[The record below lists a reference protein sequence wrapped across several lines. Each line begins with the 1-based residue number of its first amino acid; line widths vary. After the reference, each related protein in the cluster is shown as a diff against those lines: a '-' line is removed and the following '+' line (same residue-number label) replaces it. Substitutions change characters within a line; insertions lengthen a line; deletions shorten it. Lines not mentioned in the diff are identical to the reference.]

1 MAEKNIQDLINVMTK
16 ENKISDAKQALDFQL
31 LVEELNELEKQS
43 AEFKPVFTKAAKFE
57 KDALDIKIQ
66 ESKINLEKLNVTKAT
81 KSDALIAIDA
91 QKQMLETM
99 KESIEARGGIAEDNK
114 KYQEETKNL
123 QIQEIDARLNAGGLA
138 KGKEEEL
145 KKERDQLNKNNLTL
159 LEKISSG
166 IMGLKENAKEK
177 LKGAGKGFMALVKG
191 TLFAGALIAFGLFV
205 QSDMFKTIIDNLDKI
220 LIGLGVVVGLFAIFK
235 IIKFIGAITT
245 ALKAIKAFYIAQKL
259 ALTKTYLP
267 PLKAMVS
274 SMLATGKTMAL
285 TAKQFLTMKIKALK
299 GFLPAVSGMVSSM
312 LATGKTMAR
321 TAAQFL
327 MMKIKALVAFLP
339 AVIAMAA
346 SFGAMI
352 IPLLPI
358 IAIAAGIIV
367 VILALKSAFTDFQK
381 TLEETGSVA
390 EALKVGI
397 AKFMGFI
404 IGFIPDLVLKLVGFV
419 AGLFGFDDFK
429 AKVGKLDPIQFIA
442 DGIKSLFDAIG
453 NFFSDIF
460 NFDYTGFLKG
470 IPGVGK
476 VLSFLGMGDD
486 SKDQPLEGRAEG
498 GSVGAG
504 QPYVVGER
512 GQELFVP
519 SQPGQIVNAQR
530 TAEMMKGGSG
540 GNGGGSTSIVVAP
553 NNVTSSTNTTNNSS
567 TVSYIG
573 NPDPIFQRASS
584 YAI

>member
-43 AEFKPVFTKAAKFE
+43 AEFKPVFTKAAKLE

-66 ESKINLEKLNVTKAT
+66 ESKINLEKLNVAKTA
-81 KSDALIAIDA
+81 KSDAVIAINA
-91 QKQMLETM
+91 QKQVLETM
-99 KESIEARGGIAEDNK
+99 KESIEAQGGIAEDNK
-114 KYQEETKNL
+114 KYQEASKDL
-123 QIQEIDARLNAGGLA
+123 QIQEIDARLNSGGLA

-205 QSDMFKTIIDNLDKI
+205 QSPMFKTIIDNLDKI

-235 IIKFIGAITT
+235 IIKFIVAITT
-245 ALKAIKAFYIAQKL
+245 ALKAIKAFYIAQQI
-259 ALTKTYLP
+259 ALTKKYLP
-267 PLKAMVS
+267 
-274 SMLATGKTMAL
+274 AL
-285 TAKQFLTMKIKALK
+285 
-299 GFLPAVSGMVSSM
+299 SGMVSSM

-358 IAIAAGIIV
+358 IAIAAGIAV

-404 IGFIPDLVLKLVGFV
+404 LGFIPDLVLKLVGFV

-498 GSVGAG
+498 GSVGTG

-519 SQPGQIVNAQR
+519 NQPGQIVNAQR

>member
-66 ESKINLEKLNVTKAT
+66 ESKINLEKLNVAKTA
-81 KSDALIAIDA
+81 KSDAVIAINA
-91 QKQMLETM
+91 QKQVLETM
-99 KESIEARGGIAEDNK
+99 KESIEAQGGIAEDNK
-114 KYQEETKNL
+114 KYQEASKDL
-123 QIQEIDARLNAGGLA
+123 QIQEIDARLNSGGLA

-205 QSDMFKTIIDNLDKI
+205 QSPMFKTIIDNLDKI

-235 IIKFIGAITT
+235 IIKFIVAITT
-245 ALKAIKAFYIAQKL
+245 ALKAIKAFYIAQQI
-259 ALTKTYLP
+259 ALTKKYLP
-267 PLKAMVS
+267 
-274 SMLATGKTMAL
+274 AL
-285 TAKQFLTMKIKALK
+285 
-299 GFLPAVSGMVSSM
+299 SGMVSSM

-339 AVIAMAA
+339 AVTAMAA

-358 IAIAAGIIV
+358 IAIAAGIAV

-381 TLEETGSVA
+381 TLEETGSVG

-404 IGFIPDLVLKLVGFV
+404 LGFIPDLVLKLVGFV

-519 SQPGQIVNAQR
+519 NQPGQIVNAQR

>member
-1 MAEKNIQDLINVMTK
+1 MAEKSIQDLINVMTK

-66 ESKINLEKLNVTKAT
+66 ESKINLEKLNVAKTA
-81 KSDALIAIDA
+81 KSDAVIAINA
-91 QKQMLETM
+91 QKQVLETM
-99 KESIEARGGIAEDNK
+99 KESIEAQGGIAEDNK
-114 KYQEETKNL
+114 KYQEASKDL
-123 QIQEIDARLNAGGLA
+123 QIQEIDARLNSGGLA

-166 IMGLKENAKEK
+166 IMGLQENAKEK
-177 LKGAGKGFMALVKG
+177 LKGVGKGFMALVKG

-205 QSDMFKTIIDNLDKI
+205 QSPMFKTIIDNLDKI

-235 IIKFIGAITT
+235 IIKFIVAITT
-245 ALKAIKAFYIAQKL
+245 ALKAIKAFYIAQQI
-259 ALTKTYLP
+259 ALTKKYLP
-267 PLKAMVS
+267 
-274 SMLATGKTMAL
+274 AL
-285 TAKQFLTMKIKALK
+285 
-299 GFLPAVSGMVSSM
+299 SGMVSSM

-339 AVIAMAA
+339 AVTAMAA

-358 IAIAAGIIV
+358 IAIVAGIVV

-519 SQPGQIVNAQR
+519 NQPGQIVNAQR

>member
-43 AEFKPVFTKAAKFE
+43 AEFKPVFTKAAKLE

-66 ESKINLEKLNVTKAT
+66 ESKINLEKLNVAKTA
-81 KSDALIAIDA
+81 KSDAVIAINA
-91 QKQMLETM
+91 QKQVLETM
-99 KESIEARGGIAEDNK
+99 KESIEAQGGIAEDNK

-123 QIQEIDARLNAGGLA
+123 QIQEIDARLNVGGLA

-205 QSDMFKTIIDNLDKI
+205 QSPMFKTIIDNLDKI

-235 IIKFIGAITT
+235 IIKFIVAITT
-245 ALKAIKAFYIAQKL
+245 ALKAIKAFYIAQQI
-259 ALTKTYLP
+259 ALTKKYLP
-267 PLKAMVS
+267 
-274 SMLATGKTMAL
+274 AL
-285 TAKQFLTMKIKALK
+285 
-299 GFLPAVSGMVSSM
+299 SGMVSSM

-358 IAIAAGIIV
+358 IAIAAGIAV

-381 TLEETGSVA
+381 TLEETGSVG

-404 IGFIPDLVLKLVGFV
+404 LGFIPDLVLKLVGFV

>member
-1 MAEKNIQDLINVMTK
+1 MAEPTFQDVINVMTK
-16 ENKISDAKQALDFQL
+16 ENKISDAKQALEQKKA
-31 LVEELNELEKQS
+31 VEELKDLKKQS
-43 AEFKPVFTKAAKFE
+43 AEFEKARKKDGTKVNDMRSKAAKLE

-66 ESKINLEKLNVTKAT
+66 ESKINLEKLNVAKTT
-81 KSDALIAIDA
+81 KSDDVKAIDA

-99 KESIEARGGIAEDNK
+99 KESIEAQGGKVDENK
-114 KYQEETKNL
+114 EYNKAAL
-123 QIQEIDARLNAGGLA
+123 SIQMKELDQRKKLA
-138 KGKEEEL
+138 TSKGAKEEIE
-145 KKERDQLNKNNLTL
+145 KERQAALNKQGTL
-159 LEKISSG
+159 LQKISSG

-177 LKGAGKGFMALVKG
+177 LKGVGKGFMALVKG

-205 QSDMFKTIIDNLDKI
+205 QSPMFKTIIDNLGEI
-220 LIGLGVVVGLFAIFK
+220 LIGLGVVVGLFATFK

-267 PLKAMVS
+267 
-274 SMLATGKTMAL
+274 AL
-285 TAKQFLTMKIKALK
+285 
-299 GFLPAVSGMVSSM
+299 SGMVSSM

-339 AVIAMAA
+339 AVTAMAA
-346 SFGAMI
+346 SFGAMM

-358 IAIAAGIIV
+358 IAIVAGIAV

-381 TLEETGSVA
+381 TLEETGSVG

-404 IGFIPDLVLKLVGFV
+404 LGFIPDLVLKLVGFV

-442 DGIKSLFDAIG
+442 DGIKGLFDAIG
-453 NFFSDIF
+453 KFFSDIF
-460 NFDYTGFLKG
+460 TFDYKSFLKG
-470 IPGVGK
+470 IPGVGTL
-476 VLSFLGMGDD
+476 LSYIGKGDD

-498 GSVGAG
+498 GPVGTG

-519 SQPGQIVNAQR
+519 NQPGQIVNAQR

-540 GNGGGSTSIVVAP
+540 GNGGGGTSIVVAP

>member
-1 MAEKNIQDLINVMTK
+1 MAEPTFQDVINVMTK
-16 ENKISDAKQALDFQL
+16 ENKISDAKQALEQKKA
-31 LVEELNELEKQS
+31 VEELKDLKKQS
-43 AEFKPVFTKAAKFE
+43 AEFEKARKKDGTKVNDMRSKAAKLE

-66 ESKINLEKLNVTKAT
+66 ESKINLEKLNVAKST
-81 KSDALIAIDA
+81 KSDDVKAIDA

-99 KESIEARGGIAEDNK
+99 KESIEAQGGKVDENK
-114 KYQEETKNL
+114 EYNKAAL
-123 QIQEIDARLNAGGLA
+123 SIQMKELDQRKKLA
-138 KGKEEEL
+138 TSKGAKEEIE
-145 KKERDQLNKNNLTL
+145 KERQAALNKQGTL
-159 LEKISSG
+159 LQKISSG

-177 LKGAGKGFMALVKG
+177 LKGVGKGFMALVKG

-205 QSDMFKTIIDNLDKI
+205 QSPMFKTIIDNLGEI
-220 LIGLGVVVGLFAIFK
+220 LIGLGVVVGLFATFK

-267 PLKAMVS
+267 
-274 SMLATGKTMAL
+274 AL
-285 TAKQFLTMKIKALK
+285 
-299 GFLPAVSGMVSSM
+299 SGMVSSM

-339 AVIAMAA
+339 AVTAMAA
-346 SFGAMI
+346 SFGAMM

-358 IAIAAGIIV
+358 IAIVAGIAV

-381 TLEETGSVA
+381 TLEETGSVG

-404 IGFIPDLVLKLVGFV
+404 LGFIPDLVLKLVGFV

-442 DGIKSLFDAIG
+442 DGIKGLFDAIG
-453 NFFSDIF
+453 KFFSDIF
-460 NFDYTGFLKG
+460 TFDYKSFLKG
-470 IPGVGK
+470 IPGVGTL
-476 VLSFLGMGDD
+476 LSYIGKGDD

-498 GSVGAG
+498 GPVGTG

-519 SQPGQIVNAQR
+519 NQPGQIVNAQR

-553 NNVTSSTNTTNNSS
+553 TNISSSNSSSTTSSG
-567 TVSYIG
+567 VSYIG

>member
-1 MAEKNIQDLINVMTK
+1 
-16 ENKISDAKQALDFQL
+16 
-31 LVEELNELEKQS
+31 
-43 AEFKPVFTKAAKFE
+43 
-57 KDALDIKIQ
+57 
-66 ESKINLEKLNVTKAT
+66 
-81 KSDALIAIDA
+81 
-91 QKQMLETM
+91 
-99 KESIEARGGIAEDNK
+99 
-114 KYQEETKNL
+114 
-123 QIQEIDARLNAGGLA
+123 
-138 KGKEEEL
+138 
-145 KKERDQLNKNNLTL
+145 
-159 LEKISSG
+159 
-166 IMGLKENAKEK
+166 
-177 LKGAGKGFMALVKG
+177 
-191 TLFAGALIAFGLFV
+191 
-205 QSDMFKTIIDNLDKI
+205 MFKTIIDNLDKI

-274 SMLATGKTMAL
+274 SMLATGKTMA
-285 TAKQFLTMKIKALK
+285 
-299 GFLPAVSGMVSSM
+299 
-312 LATGKTMAR
+312 R

-339 AVIAMAA
+339 AVTAMAA

-358 IAIAAGIIV
+358 IAIAAGIAV

-381 TLEETGSVA
+381 TLEETGSVG

-404 IGFIPDLVLKLVGFV
+404 LGFIPDLVLKLVGFV

-519 SQPGQIVNAQR
+519 NQPGQIVNAQR

>member
-16 ENKISDAKQALDFQL
+16 ENKISDAKQALDFKL
-31 LVEELNELEKQS
+31 LKEELNELEKQS

-66 ESKINLEKLNVTKAT
+66 ESKINLEKLNVAKTA
-81 KSDALIAIDA
+81 KSDAVMRVNA
-91 QKQMLETM
+91 QKQVLETM
-99 KESIEARGGIAEDNK
+99 KESIEAQGGIAEDNK

-166 IMGLKENAKEK
+166 IMGLKDAAKEK
-177 LKGAGKGFMALVKG
+177 LKAAGKGFMALVKG

-205 QSDMFKTIIDNLDKI
+205 QSDMFKTIIDNLGEI

-267 PLKAMVS
+267 
-274 SMLATGKTMAL
+274 AL
-285 TAKQFLTMKIKALK
+285 
-299 GFLPAVSGMVSSM
+299 SGMVSSM

-321 TAAQFL
+321 TAAQFV

-339 AVIAMAA
+339 AVTAMAA
-346 SFGAMI
+346 SFGAMM

-358 IAIAAGIIV
+358 IAIVAGIAV

-381 TLEETGSVA
+381 TLEETGSVG

-404 IGFIPDLVLKLVGFV
+404 LGFIPDLILKLVGFV

-442 DGIKSLFDAIG
+442 DGIKSLMDAIG

-498 GSVGAG
+498 GSVGTG

-519 SQPGQIVNAQR
+519 NQPGQIVNAQR

>member
-66 ESKINLEKLNVTKAT
+66 ESKINLEKLNVAKTA
-81 KSDALIAIDA
+81 KSDAVIAINA
-91 QKQMLETM
+91 QKQVLETM
-99 KESIEARGGIAEDNK
+99 KESIEAQGGIAEDNK

-123 QIQEIDARLNAGGLA
+123 QIQEIDARLNSGGLA

-205 QSDMFKTIIDNLDKI
+205 QSPMFKTIIDNLDKI

-235 IIKFIGAITT
+235 IIKFIVAITT

-274 SMLATGKTMAL
+274 SMLATGKTMA
-285 TAKQFLTMKIKALK
+285 
-299 GFLPAVSGMVSSM
+299 
-312 LATGKTMAR
+312 R

-339 AVIAMAA
+339 AVTAMAA

-358 IAIAAGIIV
+358 IAIAAGIAV

-381 TLEETGSVA
+381 TLEETGSVG

-404 IGFIPDLVLKLVGFV
+404 LGFIPDLVLKLVGFV

-519 SQPGQIVNAQR
+519 NQPGQIVNAQR

>member
-1 MAEKNIQDLINVMTK
+1 MAEKSIQDLINVIK
-16 ENKISDAKQALDFQL
+16 KQNKISDAKQALDFQL

-43 AEFKPVFTKAAKFE
+43 AEFKPVFTKAAKLE

-66 ESKINLEKLNVTKAT
+66 ESKINLEKLNIAKTA
-81 KSDALIAIDA
+81 KSDAVTAIND
-91 QKQMLETM
+91 QKQVLEAM
-99 KESIEARGGIAEDNK
+99 KESIEAQGGIAEDNK

-123 QIQEIDARLNAGGLA
+123 QIQEIDARLNVGGLA

-205 QSDMFKTIIDNLDKI
+205 QSPMFKTIIDNLDKI

-235 IIKFIGAITT
+235 IIKFIVAITT
-245 ALKAIKAFYIAQKL
+245 ALKAIKAFYIAQQI
-259 ALTKTYLP
+259 ALTKKYLP
-267 PLKAMVS
+267 
-274 SMLATGKTMAL
+274 AL
-285 TAKQFLTMKIKALK
+285 
-299 GFLPAVSGMVSSM
+299 SGMVSSM

-339 AVIAMAA
+339 AVTAMAA

-358 IAIAAGIIV
+358 IAIAAGIAV

-397 AKFMGFI
+397 AKFMAFLV
-404 IGFIPDLVLKLVGFV
+404 GFIPSLVLKLVGFV

-453 NFFSDIF
+453 KFFSDIF
-460 NFDYTGFLKG
+460 TFDYKSFLKG

-476 VLSFLGMGDD
+476 LMSMFGMGDD

-519 SQPGQIVNAQR
+519 NQPGQIVNAQR

>member
-66 ESKINLEKLNVTKAT
+66 ESKINLEKLNIAKTA
-81 KSDALIAIDA
+81 KSDAVIAINA
-91 QKQMLETM
+91 QKQVLETM
-99 KESIEARGGIAEDNK
+99 KESIEAQGGIAEDNK

-123 QIQEIDARLNAGGLA
+123 QIQEIDARLNSGGLA

-159 LEKISSG
+159 LEKISNG
-166 IMGLKENAKEK
+166 IMGLQENAKEK
-177 LKGAGKGFMALVKG
+177 LKGVGKGFMALVKG

-205 QSDMFKTIIDNLDKI
+205 QSPMFKTIIDNLDKI

-235 IIKFIGAITT
+235 IIKFIVAITT
-245 ALKAIKAFYIAQKL
+245 ALKAIKAFYIAQQI
-259 ALTKTYLP
+259 ALTKKYLP
-267 PLKAMVS
+267 
-274 SMLATGKTMAL
+274 AL
-285 TAKQFLTMKIKALK
+285 
-299 GFLPAVSGMVSSM
+299 SGMVSSM

-339 AVIAMAA
+339 AVTAMAA

-358 IAIAAGIIV
+358 IAIVAGIVV

-381 TLEETGSVA
+381 TLEETGSVG

-404 IGFIPDLVLKLVGFV
+404 LGFIPDLVLKLVGFV

-519 SQPGQIVNAQR
+519 NQPGQIVNAQR

>member
-1 MAEKNIQDLINVMTK
+1 MAEPTFQDVINVMTK
-16 ENKISDAKQALDFQL
+16 ENKISDAKQALEQKKA
-31 LVEELNELEKQS
+31 VEELKDLKKQS
-43 AEFKPVFTKAAKFE
+43 AEFEKARKKDGTKVNDMRSKAAKLE

-66 ESKINLEKLNVTKAT
+66 ESKINLEKLNVAKST
-81 KSDALIAIDA
+81 KSDDVKAIDA

-99 KESIEARGGIAEDNK
+99 KESIEAQGGKADENK
-114 KYQEETKNL
+114 EYNKAAL
-123 QIQEIDARLNAGGLA
+123 SIQMKELDQRKKLA
-138 KGKEEEL
+138 TSKGAKEEIE
-145 KKERDQLNKNNLTL
+145 KERQAALNKQGTL
-159 LEKISSG
+159 LQKISSG

-177 LKGAGKGFMALVKG
+177 LKGVGKGFMALVKG

-205 QSDMFKTIIDNLDKI
+205 QSPMFKTIIDNLGEI
-220 LIGLGVVVGLFAIFK
+220 LIGLGVVVGLFATFK

-267 PLKAMVS
+267 
-274 SMLATGKTMAL
+274 AL
-285 TAKQFLTMKIKALK
+285 
-299 GFLPAVSGMVSSM
+299 SGMVSSM

-339 AVIAMAA
+339 AVTAMAA
-346 SFGAMI
+346 SFGAMM

-358 IAIAAGIIV
+358 IAIVAGIAV

-381 TLEETGSVA
+381 TLEETGSVG

-404 IGFIPDLVLKLVGFV
+404 LGFIPDLVLKLVGFV

-442 DGIKSLFDAIG
+442 DGIKGLFDAIG
-453 NFFSDIF
+453 KFFSDIF
-460 NFDYTGFLKG
+460 TFDYKSFLKG
-470 IPGVGK
+470 IPGVGTL
-476 VLSFLGMGDD
+476 LSYIGKGDD

-498 GSVGAG
+498 GPVGTG

-519 SQPGQIVNAQR
+519 NQPGQIVNAQR

-553 NNVTSSTNTTNNSS
+553 TNISSSNSSSTTSSG
-567 TVSYIG
+567 VSYIG

>member
-1 MAEKNIQDLINVMTK
+1 MAEPTFQDVINVMTK
-16 ENKISDAKQALDFQL
+16 ENKISDAKQALEQKKA
-31 LVEELNELEKQS
+31 VEELKDLKKQS
-43 AEFKPVFTKAAKFE
+43 AEFEKARKKDGTKVNDMRSKAAKLE

-66 ESKINLEKLNVTKAT
+66 ESKINLEKLNVAKTT
-81 KSDALIAIDA
+81 KSDDVKAIDA

-99 KESIEARGGIAEDNK
+99 KESIEAQGGKVDENK
-114 KYQEETKNL
+114 EYNKAAL
-123 QIQEIDARLNAGGLA
+123 SIQMKELDQRKKLA
-138 KGKEEEL
+138 TSKGAKEEIE
-145 KKERDQLNKNNLTL
+145 KERQAALNKQGTL
-159 LEKISSG
+159 LQKISSG

-177 LKGAGKGFMALVKG
+177 LKGVGKGFMALVKG

-205 QSDMFKTIIDNLDKI
+205 QSDMFKTIIDNLGEI
-220 LIGLGVVVGLFAIFK
+220 LIGLGVVVGLFATFK

-267 PLKAMVS
+267 
-274 SMLATGKTMAL
+274 AL
-285 TAKQFLTMKIKALK
+285 
-299 GFLPAVSGMVSSM
+299 SGMVSSM

-339 AVIAMAA
+339 AVTAMAA
-346 SFGAMI
+346 SFGAMM

-358 IAIAAGIIV
+358 IAIVAGIAV

-381 TLEETGSVA
+381 TLEETGSVG

-404 IGFIPDLVLKLVGFV
+404 LGFIPDLVLKLVGFV

-442 DGIKSLFDAIG
+442 DGIKGLFDAIG
-453 NFFSDIF
+453 KFFSDIF
-460 NFDYTGFLKG
+460 TFDYKSFLKG
-470 IPGVGK
+470 IPGVGTL
-476 VLSFLGMGDD
+476 LSYIGKGDD

-498 GSVGAG
+498 GPVGTG

-519 SQPGQIVNAQR
+519 NQPGQIVNAQR

-553 NNVTSSTNTTNNSS
+553 TNISSSNSSSTTSSG
-567 TVSYIG
+567 VSYIG

>member
-66 ESKINLEKLNVTKAT
+66 ESKINVGKLFGVSK
-81 KSDALIAIDA
+81 DRIRQIEAIDG

-99 KESIEARGGIAEDNK
+99 KESIEAQGGIAEDNK
-114 KYQEETKNL
+114 KYQEASKDL
-123 QIQEIDARLNAGGLA
+123 QIQEIDARLNSGGLA

-205 QSDMFKTIIDNLDKI
+205 QSPMFKTIIDNLDKI

-235 IIKFIGAITT
+235 IIKFIVAITT
-245 ALKAIKAFYIAQKL
+245 ALKAIKAFYIAQQI
-259 ALTKTYLP
+259 ALTKKYLP
-267 PLKAMVS
+267 
-274 SMLATGKTMAL
+274 AL
-285 TAKQFLTMKIKALK
+285 
-299 GFLPAVSGMVSSM
+299 SGMVSSM

-358 IAIAAGIIV
+358 IAIAAGIAV

-381 TLEETGSVA
+381 TLEETGSVG

-404 IGFIPDLVLKLVGFV
+404 LGFIPDLVLKLVGFV

-460 NFDYTGFLKG
+460 NFDYKSFLKG
-470 IPGVGK
+470 IPGVGSLMS
-476 VLSFLGMGDD
+476 VFGMGDD

-498 GSVGAG
+498 GSVGTG

-519 SQPGQIVNAQR
+519 NQPGQIVNAQR

>member
-1 MAEKNIQDLINVMTK
+1 MAEKSIQDLINVIK
-16 ENKISDAKQALDFQL
+16 KQNKISDAKQALDFQL

-43 AEFKPVFTKAAKFE
+43 AEFKPVFTKAAKLE

-66 ESKINLEKLNVTKAT
+66 ESKINLEKLNIAKTA
-81 KSDALIAIDA
+81 KSDAVTAIND
-91 QKQMLETM
+91 QKQVLEAM
-99 KESIEARGGIAEDNK
+99 KESIEAQGGIAEDNK

-123 QIQEIDARLNAGGLA
+123 QIQEIDARLNVGGLA

-205 QSDMFKTIIDNLDKI
+205 QSDMFKTIIDNLGEI

-339 AVIAMAA
+339 AVTAMAA

-358 IAIAAGIIV
+358 IAIVAGIAI

-381 TLEETGSVA
+381 TLEETGSVG

-404 IGFIPDLVLKLVGFV
+404 LGFIPDLVLKLVGFV

-519 SQPGQIVNAQR
+519 NQPGQIVNAQR

>member
-43 AEFKPVFTKAAKFE
+43 AEFKPVFTKAAKLE

-66 ESKINLEKLNVTKAT
+66 ESKINLEKLNIAKTA
-81 KSDALIAIDA
+81 KSDAVTAIND
-91 QKQMLETM
+91 QKQVLEAM
-99 KESIEARGGIAEDNK
+99 KESIEAQGGIAEDNK
-114 KYQEETKNL
+114 KYQEASKDL
-123 QIQEIDARLNAGGLA
+123 QIQEIDARLNSGGLA

-205 QSDMFKTIIDNLDKI
+205 QSPMFKTIIDNLDKI

-235 IIKFIGAITT
+235 IIKFIVAITT
-245 ALKAIKAFYIAQKL
+245 ALKAIKAFYIAQQI
-259 ALTKTYLP
+259 ALTKKYLP
-267 PLKAMVS
+267 
-274 SMLATGKTMAL
+274 AL
-285 TAKQFLTMKIKALK
+285 
-299 GFLPAVSGMVSSM
+299 SGMVSSM

-339 AVIAMAA
+339 AVTAMAA

-358 IAIAAGIIV
+358 IAIAAGIAV

-381 TLEETGSVA
+381 TLEETGSVG

-404 IGFIPDLVLKLVGFV
+404 LGFIPDLVLKLVGFV

-460 NFDYTGFLKG
+460 NFDYKSFLKG
-470 IPGVGK
+470 IPGVGSLMS
-476 VLSFLGMGDD
+476 VFGMGDD

-498 GSVGAG
+498 GSVGTG

-519 SQPGQIVNAQR
+519 NQPGQIVNAQR

>member
-1 MAEKNIQDLINVMTK
+1 MAEPTFQDVINVMTK
-16 ENKISDAKQALDFQL
+16 ENKISDAKQALEQKKA
-31 LVEELNELEKQS
+31 VEELKDLKKQS
-43 AEFKPVFTKAAKFE
+43 AEFEKARKKDGTKVNDMRSKAAKLE

-66 ESKINLEKLNVTKAT
+66 ESKINLEKLNVAKTT
-81 KSDALIAIDA
+81 KSDDVKAIDA

-99 KESIEARGGIAEDNK
+99 KESIEAQGGKVDENK
-114 KYQEETKNL
+114 EYNKAAL
-123 QIQEIDARLNAGGLA
+123 SIQMKELDQRKKLA
-138 KGKEEEL
+138 TSKGAKEEIE
-145 KKERDQLNKNNLTL
+145 KERQAALNKQGTL
-159 LEKISSG
+159 LQKISSG

-177 LKGAGKGFMALVKG
+177 LKGVGKGFMALVKG

-205 QSDMFKTIIDNLDKI
+205 QSPMFKTIIDNLGEI
-220 LIGLGVVVGLFAIFK
+220 LIGLGVVVGLFATFK

-267 PLKAMVS
+267 
-274 SMLATGKTMAL
+274 AL
-285 TAKQFLTMKIKALK
+285 
-299 GFLPAVSGMVSSM
+299 SGMVSSM

-339 AVIAMAA
+339 AVTAMAA
-346 SFGAMI
+346 SFGAMM

-358 IAIAAGIIV
+358 IAIVAGIAV

-381 TLEETGSVA
+381 TLEETGSVG

-404 IGFIPDLVLKLVGFV
+404 LGFIPDLVLKLVGFV

-453 NFFSDIF
+453 KFFSDIF
-460 NFDYTGFLKG
+460 TFDYKSFLKG
-470 IPGVGK
+470 IPGVGTL
-476 VLSFLGMGDD
+476 LSYIGKGDD

-498 GSVGAG
+498 GPVGTG

-519 SQPGQIVNAQR
+519 NQPGQIVNAQR

>member
-1 MAEKNIQDLINVMTK
+1 MAEPTFQDVINVMTK
-16 ENKISDAKQALDFQL
+16 ENKISDAKQALEQKKA
-31 LVEELNELEKQS
+31 VEELKDLKKQS
-43 AEFKPVFTKAAKFE
+43 AEFEKARKKDGTKVNDMRSKAAKLE

-66 ESKINLEKLNVTKAT
+66 ESKINLEKLNVAKTT
-81 KSDALIAIDA
+81 KSDDVKAIDA

-99 KESIEARGGIAEDNK
+99 KESIEAQGGKVDENK
-114 KYQEETKNL
+114 EYNKAAL
-123 QIQEIDARLNAGGLA
+123 SIQMKELDQRKKLA
-138 KGKEEEL
+138 TSKGAKEEIE
-145 KKERDQLNKNNLTL
+145 KERQAALNKQGTL
-159 LEKISSG
+159 LQKISSG

-177 LKGAGKGFMALVKG
+177 LKGVGKGFMALVKG

-205 QSDMFKTIIDNLDKI
+205 QSPMFKTIIDNLGEI
-220 LIGLGVVVGLFAIFK
+220 LIGLGVVVGLFATFK

-267 PLKAMVS
+267 
-274 SMLATGKTMAL
+274 AL
-285 TAKQFLTMKIKALK
+285 
-299 GFLPAVSGMVSSM
+299 SGMVSSM

-339 AVIAMAA
+339 AVTAMAA
-346 SFGAMI
+346 SFGAMM

-358 IAIAAGIIV
+358 IAIVAGIAV

-381 TLEETGSVA
+381 TLEETGSVG

-404 IGFIPDLVLKLVGFV
+404 LGFIPDLVLKLVGFV

-442 DGIKSLFDAIG
+442 DGIKGLFDAIG
-453 NFFSDIF
+453 KFFSDIF
-460 NFDYTGFLKG
+460 TFDYKSFLKG
-470 IPGVGK
+470 IPGVGTL
-476 VLSFLGMGDD
+476 LSYIGKGDD

-498 GSVGAG
+498 GPVGTG

-519 SQPGQIVNAQR
+519 NQPGQIVNAQR

-553 NNVTSSTNTTNNSS
+553 TNISSSNSSSTTSSG
-567 TVSYIG
+567 VSYIG

>member
-66 ESKINLEKLNVTKAT
+66 ESKINLEKLNVAKTA
-81 KSDALIAIDA
+81 KSDAVIAINA
-91 QKQMLETM
+91 QKQVLETM
-99 KESIEARGGIAEDNK
+99 KESIEAQGGIAEDNK

-123 QIQEIDARLNAGGLA
+123 QIQEIDARLNVGGLA

-205 QSDMFKTIIDNLDKI
+205 QSPMFKTIIDNLDKI

-235 IIKFIGAITT
+235 IIKFIVAITT
-245 ALKAIKAFYIAQKL
+245 ALKAIKAFYIAQQI
-259 ALTKTYLP
+259 ALTKKYLP
-267 PLKAMVS
+267 
-274 SMLATGKTMAL
+274 AL
-285 TAKQFLTMKIKALK
+285 
-299 GFLPAVSGMVSSM
+299 SGMVSSM

-358 IAIAAGIIV
+358 IAIAAGIAV

-381 TLEETGSVA
+381 TLEETGSVG

-519 SQPGQIVNAQR
+519 NQPGQIVNAQR

>member
-66 ESKINLEKLNVTKAT
+66 ESKINLEKLNVAKTA
-81 KSDALIAIDA
+81 KSDAVIAINA
-91 QKQMLETM
+91 QKQVLETM
-99 KESIEARGGIAEDNK
+99 KESIEAQGGIAEDNK
-114 KYQEETKNL
+114 KYQEASKDL
-123 QIQEIDARLNAGGLA
+123 QIQEIDARLNSGGLA

-205 QSDMFKTIIDNLDKI
+205 QSPMFKTIIDNLDKI

-235 IIKFIGAITT
+235 IIKFIVAITT
-245 ALKAIKAFYIAQKL
+245 ALKAIKAFYIAQQI
-259 ALTKTYLP
+259 ALTKKYLP
-267 PLKAMVS
+267 
-274 SMLATGKTMAL
+274 AL
-285 TAKQFLTMKIKALK
+285 
-299 GFLPAVSGMVSSM
+299 SGMVSSM

-339 AVIAMAA
+339 AVTAMAA

-358 IAIAAGIIV
+358 IAIAAGIAV

-381 TLEETGSVA
+381 TLEETGSVG

-404 IGFIPDLVLKLVGFV
+404 LGFIPDLVLKLVGFV

>member
-66 ESKINLEKLNVTKAT
+66 ESKINLEKLNIAKTA
-81 KSDALIAIDA
+81 KSDAVTAIND
-91 QKQMLETM
+91 QKQVLEAM
-99 KESIEARGGIAEDNK
+99 KESIEAQGGIAEDNK

-123 QIQEIDARLNAGGLA
+123 QIQEIDARLNVGGLA

-159 LEKISSG
+159 LEKISNG

-177 LKGAGKGFMALVKG
+177 LKGVGKGFMALVKG

-235 IIKFIGAITT
+235 IIKFIVAITT

-285 TAKQFLTMKIKALK
+285 TAKQFLMMKIKALK

-358 IAIAAGIIV
+358 IAIVAGIVV

-397 AKFMGFI
+397 AKFMAFLV
-404 IGFIPDLVLKLVGFV
+404 GFIPSLVLKLVGFV

-453 NFFSDIF
+453 KFFSDIF
-460 NFDYTGFLKG
+460 TFDYKSFLKG

-476 VLSFLGMGDD
+476 LMSMFGMGDD

-519 SQPGQIVNAQR
+519 NQPGQIVNAQR

>member
-1 MAEKNIQDLINVMTK
+1 M
-16 ENKISDAKQALDFQL
+16 
-31 LVEELNELEKQS
+31 
-43 AEFKPVFTKAAKFE
+43 
-57 KDALDIKIQ
+57 
-66 ESKINLEKLNVTKAT
+66 
-81 KSDALIAIDA
+81 
-91 QKQMLETM
+91 
-99 KESIEARGGIAEDNK
+99 
-114 KYQEETKNL
+114 
-123 QIQEIDARLNAGGLA
+123 LA
-138 KGKEEEL
+138 KL
-145 KKERDQLNKNNLTL
+145 
-159 LEKISSG
+159 
-166 IMGLKENAKEK
+166 A
-177 LKGAGKGFMALVKG
+177 
-191 TLFAGALIAFGLFV
+191 
-205 QSDMFKTIIDNLDKI
+205 
-220 LIGLGVVVGLFAIFK
+220 
-235 IIKFIGAITT
+235 
-245 ALKAIKAFYIAQKL
+245 ALKTL
-259 ALTKTYLP
+259 R
-267 PLKAMVS
+267 V
-274 SMLATGKTMAL
+274 
-285 TAKQFLTMKIKALK
+285 
-299 GFLPAVSGMVSSM
+299 
-312 LATGKTMAR
+312 
-321 TAAQFL
+321 
-327 MMKIKALVAFLP
+327 
-339 AVIAMAA
+339 
-346 SFGAMI
+346 
-352 IPLLPI
+352 PLLPI
-358 IAIAAGIIV
+358 IAIAAGITV

-381 TLEETGSVA
+381 TLEETGSVG

-404 IGFIPDLVLKLVGFV
+404 LGFIPDLILKLVGFV

-498 GSVGAG
+498 GSVGTG

-519 SQPGQIVNAQR
+519 NQPGQIVNAQR

-553 NNVTSSTNTTNNSS
+553 TNVTSSTSS
-567 TVSYIG
+567 SNYSSSGVSYIG

>member
-1 MAEKNIQDLINVMTK
+1 MAEPTFQDVINVMTK
-16 ENKISDAKQALDFQL
+16 ENKISDAKQALEQKKA
-31 LVEELNELEKQS
+31 VEELKDLKKQS
-43 AEFKPVFTKAAKFE
+43 AEFEKARKKDGTKVNDMRSKAAKLE

-66 ESKINLEKLNVTKAT
+66 ESKINLEKLNVAKST
-81 KSDALIAIDA
+81 KSDDVKAIDA

-99 KESIEARGGIAEDNK
+99 KESIEAQGGKVDENK
-114 KYQEETKNL
+114 EYNKAAL
-123 QIQEIDARLNAGGLA
+123 SIQMKELDQRKKLA
-138 KGKEEEL
+138 TSKGAKEEIE
-145 KKERDQLNKNNLTL
+145 KERQAALNKQGTL
-159 LEKISSG
+159 LQKISSG

-177 LKGAGKGFMALVKG
+177 LKGVGKGFMALVKG

-205 QSDMFKTIIDNLDKI
+205 QSPMFKTIIDNLGEI
-220 LIGLGVVVGLFAIFK
+220 LIGLGVVVGLFATFK

-267 PLKAMVS
+267 
-274 SMLATGKTMAL
+274 AL
-285 TAKQFLTMKIKALK
+285 
-299 GFLPAVSGMVSSM
+299 SGMVSSM

-339 AVIAMAA
+339 AVTAMAA
-346 SFGAMI
+346 SFGAMM

-358 IAIAAGIIV
+358 IAIVAGIAV

-381 TLEETGSVA
+381 TLEETGSVG

-404 IGFIPDLVLKLVGFV
+404 LGFIPDLVLKLVGFV

-460 NFDYTGFLKG
+460 NFDYKSFLKG
-470 IPGVGK
+470 IPGVGTL
-476 VLSFLGMGDD
+476 LSYIGKGDD

-498 GSVGAG
+498 GPVGTG

-519 SQPGQIVNAQR
+519 NQPGQIVNAQR

-553 NNVTSSTNTTNNSS
+553 TNISSSNSSSTTSSG
-567 TVSYIG
+567 VSYIG

>member
-1 MAEKNIQDLINVMTK
+1 MAEKSIQDLINVIAK
-16 ENKISDAKQALDFQL
+16 QNKISDAKQALDFQL

-43 AEFKPVFTKAAKFE
+43 AEFKPVFTKAAKLE

-66 ESKINLEKLNVTKAT
+66 ESKINLEKLNIAKTA
-81 KSDALIAIDA
+81 KSDAVTAIND
-91 QKQMLETM
+91 QKQVLEAM
-99 KESIEARGGIAEDNK
+99 KESIEAQGGIAEDNK

-123 QIQEIDARLNAGGLA
+123 QIQEIDARLNSGGLA

-235 IIKFIGAITT
+235 IIKFIVAITT
-245 ALKAIKAFYIAQKL
+245 ALKAIKAFYIAQQI
-259 ALTKTYLP
+259 ALTKKYLP
-267 PLKAMVS
+267 
-274 SMLATGKTMAL
+274 AL
-285 TAKQFLTMKIKALK
+285 
-299 GFLPAVSGMVSSM
+299 SGMVSSM

-339 AVIAMAA
+339 AVTAMAA

-358 IAIAAGIIV
+358 IAIAAGIAV

-381 TLEETGSVA
+381 TLEETGSVG

-404 IGFIPDLVLKLVGFV
+404 LGFIPDLVLKLVGFV

>member
-66 ESKINLEKLNVTKAT
+66 ESKINLEKLNIAKTA
-81 KSDALIAIDA
+81 KSDAVTAIND
-91 QKQMLETM
+91 QKQVLEAM
-99 KESIEARGGIAEDNK
+99 KESIEAQGGIAEDNK
-114 KYQEETKNL
+114 KYQEATKDL

-235 IIKFIGAITT
+235 IIKFIVAITT
-245 ALKAIKAFYIAQKL
+245 ALKAIKAFYIAQQI
-259 ALTKTYLP
+259 ALTKKYLP
-267 PLKAMVS
+267 
-274 SMLATGKTMAL
+274 AL
-285 TAKQFLTMKIKALK
+285 
-299 GFLPAVSGMVSSM
+299 SGMVSSM

-358 IAIAAGIIV
+358 IAIAAGIAV

-381 TLEETGSVA
+381 TLEETGSVG

-404 IGFIPDLVLKLVGFV
+404 LGFIPDLVLKLVGFV

-453 NFFSDIF
+453 KFFSDIF
-460 NFDYTGFLKG
+460 TFDYKSFLKG

-476 VLSFLGMGDD
+476 LMSMFGMGDD

-519 SQPGQIVNAQR
+519 NQPGQIVNAQR

>member
-1 MAEKNIQDLINVMTK
+1 MAEPTFQDVINVMTK
-16 ENKISDAKQALDFQL
+16 ENKISDAKQALEQKKA
-31 LVEELNELEKQS
+31 VEELKDLKKQS
-43 AEFKPVFTKAAKFE
+43 AEFEKARKKDGTKVNDMRSKAAKLE

-66 ESKINLEKLNVTKAT
+66 ESKINLEKLNVAKTT
-81 KSDALIAIDA
+81 KSDDVKAIDA

-99 KESIEARGGIAEDNK
+99 KESIEAQGGKVDENK
-114 KYQEETKNL
+114 EYNKAAL
-123 QIQEIDARLNAGGLA
+123 SIQMKELDQRKKLA
-138 KGKEEEL
+138 TSKGAKEEIE
-145 KKERDQLNKNNLTL
+145 KERQAALNKQGTL
-159 LEKISSG
+159 LQKISSG

-177 LKGAGKGFMALVKG
+177 LKGVGKGFMALVKG

-205 QSDMFKTIIDNLDKI
+205 QSPMFKTIIDNLGEI
-220 LIGLGVVVGLFAIFK
+220 LIGLGVVVGLFATFK

-267 PLKAMVS
+267 
-274 SMLATGKTMAL
+274 AL
-285 TAKQFLTMKIKALK
+285 
-299 GFLPAVSGMVSSM
+299 SGMVSSM

-339 AVIAMAA
+339 AVTAMAA
-346 SFGAMI
+346 SFGAMM

-358 IAIAAGIIV
+358 IAIVAGIAV

-381 TLEETGSVA
+381 TLEETGSVG

-404 IGFIPDLVLKLVGFV
+404 LGFIPDLVLKLVGFV

-442 DGIKSLFDAIG
+442 DGIKGLFDAIG
-453 NFFSDIF
+453 KFFSDIF
-460 NFDYTGFLKG
+460 TFDYKSFLKG
-470 IPGVGK
+470 IPGVGTL
-476 VLSFLGMGDD
+476 LSYIGKGDD

-498 GSVGAG
+498 GPVGTG

-519 SQPGQIVNAQR
+519 NQPGQIVNAQR

-540 GNGGGSTSIVVAP
+540 GNGGGGTSIVVAP
-553 NNVTSSTNTTNNSS
+553 TNISSSNSSSTTSSG
-567 TVSYIG
+567 VSYIG

>member
-1 MAEKNIQDLINVMTK
+1 MAEPTFQDVINVMTK
-16 ENKISDAKQALDFQL
+16 ENKISDAKQALEQKKA
-31 LVEELNELEKQS
+31 VEELKDLKKQS
-43 AEFKPVFTKAAKFE
+43 AEFEKARKKDGTKVNDMRSKAAKLE

-66 ESKINLEKLNVTKAT
+66 ESKINLEKLNVAKST
-81 KSDALIAIDA
+81 KSDDVKAIDA

-99 KESIEARGGIAEDNK
+99 KESIEAQGGKVDENK
-114 KYQEETKNL
+114 EYNKAAL
-123 QIQEIDARLNAGGLA
+123 SIQMKELDQRKKLA
-138 KGKEEEL
+138 TSKGAKEEIE
-145 KKERDQLNKNNLTL
+145 KERQAALNKQGTL
-159 LEKISSG
+159 LQKISSG
-166 IMGLKENAKEK
+166 IMGLKDAAKEK
-177 LKGAGKGFMALVKG
+177 LKAAGKGFMTLVKG

-205 QSDMFKTIIDNLDKI
+205 QSDMFKTIIDNLGEI
-220 LIGLGVVVGLFAIFK
+220 LIGLGVVVGLFATFK

-267 PLKAMVS
+267 
-274 SMLATGKTMAL
+274 AL
-285 TAKQFLTMKIKALK
+285 
-299 GFLPAVSGMVSSM
+299 SGMVSSM

-339 AVIAMAA
+339 AVTAMAA
-346 SFGAMI
+346 SFGAMM

-358 IAIAAGIIV
+358 IAIVAGIAV

-381 TLEETGSVA
+381 TLEETGSVG

-404 IGFIPDLVLKLVGFV
+404 LGFIPDLVLKLVGFV

-498 GSVGAG
+498 GPVGTG

-519 SQPGQIVNAQR
+519 NQPGQIVNAQR

-540 GNGGGSTSIVVAP
+540 GNGGGGTSIVVAP

>member
-66 ESKINLEKLNVTKAT
+66 ESKINLEKLNIAKTA
-81 KSDALIAIDA
+81 KSDAVTAIND
-91 QKQMLETM
+91 QKQVLEAM
-99 KESIEARGGIAEDNK
+99 KESIEAQGGIAEDNK

-123 QIQEIDARLNAGGLA
+123 QIQEIDARLNVGGLA

-205 QSDMFKTIIDNLDKI
+205 QSPMFKTIIDNLDKI

-235 IIKFIGAITT
+235 IIKFIVAITT
-245 ALKAIKAFYIAQKL
+245 ALKAIKAFYIAQQI
-259 ALTKTYLP
+259 ALTKKYLP
-267 PLKAMVS
+267 
-274 SMLATGKTMAL
+274 AL
-285 TAKQFLTMKIKALK
+285 
-299 GFLPAVSGMVSSM
+299 SGMVSSM

-358 IAIAAGIIV
+358 IAIVAGIVV

-381 TLEETGSVA
+381 TLEETGSVG

-404 IGFIPDLVLKLVGFV
+404 LGFIPDLVLKLVGFV

-553 NNVTSSTNTTNNSS
+553 TNISSSNSSSTTSSG
-567 TVSYIG
+567 VSYIG

>member
-1 MAEKNIQDLINVMTK
+1 MAEPTFQDVINVMTK
-16 ENKISDAKQALDFQL
+16 ENKISDAKQALEQKKA
-31 LVEELNELEKQS
+31 VEELKDLKKQS
-43 AEFKPVFTKAAKFE
+43 AEFEKARKKDGTKVNDMRSKAAKLE

-66 ESKINLEKLNVTKAT
+66 ESKINLEKLNVAKTT
-81 KSDALIAIDA
+81 KSDDVKAIDA

-99 KESIEARGGIAEDNK
+99 KESIEAQGGKVDENK
-114 KYQEETKNL
+114 EYNKAAL
-123 QIQEIDARLNAGGLA
+123 SIQMKELDQRKKLA
-138 KGKEEEL
+138 TSKGAKEEIE
-145 KKERDQLNKNNLTL
+145 KERQAALNKQGTL
-159 LEKISSG
+159 LQKISSG

-177 LKGAGKGFMALVKG
+177 LKGVGKGFMALVKG

-205 QSDMFKTIIDNLDKI
+205 QSPMFKTIIDNLGEI
-220 LIGLGVVVGLFAIFK
+220 LIGLGVVVGLFATFK

-267 PLKAMVS
+267 
-274 SMLATGKTMAL
+274 AL
-285 TAKQFLTMKIKALK
+285 
-299 GFLPAVSGMVSSM
+299 SGMVSSM

-339 AVIAMAA
+339 AVTAMAA
-346 SFGAMI
+346 SFGAMM

-358 IAIAAGIIV
+358 IAIVAGIAV

-381 TLEETGSVA
+381 TLEETGSVG

-404 IGFIPDLVLKLVGFV
+404 LGFIPDLVLKLVGFV

-442 DGIKSLFDAIG
+442 DGIKGLFDAIG
-453 NFFSDIF
+453 KFFSDIF
-460 NFDYTGFLKG
+460 TFDYKSFLKG
-470 IPGVGK
+470 IPGVGTL
-476 VLSFLGMGDD
+476 LSYIGKGDD

-498 GSVGAG
+498 GPVGTG

-519 SQPGQIVNAQR
+519 NQPGQIVNAQR